1 MNKNLE
7 SDFHQRTPVAQWEI
21 VDVRFG
27 STPNTPTEVRYKRL
41 LPKSVDQIEYTVLR
55 QLTPGT
61 VYEDRTVGRTPWGNG
76 YIVLNS
82 DTANWNGRLLLT
94 VLKTPVDKPDL

>member
-1 MNKNLE
+1 MDKNLE
-7 SDFHQRTPVAQWEI
+7 NLVHQRTPVGQWQI

-27 STPNTPTEVRYKRL
+27 ATPDTPTEIRHRL
-41 LPKSVDQIEYTVLR
+41 SPASVDQIEYTVLR

-76 YIVLNS
+76 YIVLQS
-82 DTANWNGRLLLT
+82 DTANWNGRLLLM